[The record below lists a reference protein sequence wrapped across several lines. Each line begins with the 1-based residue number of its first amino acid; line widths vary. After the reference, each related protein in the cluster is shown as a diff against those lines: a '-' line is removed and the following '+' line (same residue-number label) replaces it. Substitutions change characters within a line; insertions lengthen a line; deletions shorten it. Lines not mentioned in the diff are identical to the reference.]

1 MFFSANNQDQ
11 NKKDK
16 NLQFDLESLSVS
28 LDVDDYTK
36 TIK

>member
-1 MFFSANNQDQ
+1 MVIFNQDQ

-16 NLQFDLESLSVS
+16 NLQFDLESFSVS

-36 TIK
+36 TIKK